1 MKKIKARVKAIAEVE
16 MVVWITES
24 INGDMWIEDVE
35 DVEDVIDVCDVDS
48 FDVKEVFNE
57 VHI

>member
-1 MKKIKARVKAIAEVE
+1 MKKIKARVKAMAEVE

-35 DVEDVIDVCDVDS
+35 DVIDVCDVDS
-48 FDVKEVFNE
+48 FDVKEFFNE